1 MQSRMNEVRRI
12 EERPLSELFSD
23 LVTETSNLVR
33 NEVAL
38 AKVEITNKASK
49 IGKNIGSLVIGGAVA
64 YAGVLAVGAAVI
76 MLLGRVI
83 PMWLSALIVGLIV
96 VGIAWLMISKAIT
109 ELQRVDL
116 KPEATVESVKED
128 AQWIKDQIS

>member
-1 MQSRMNEVRRI
+1 MQPRMNEVRRI
-12 EERPLSELFSD
+12 EERPLSELFSN

-64 YAGVLAVGAAVI
+64 YAGVLAIGAAVI

-96 VGIAWLMISKAIT
+96 VGVAWLMISKAIT
-109 ELQRVDL
+109 ELREVEL
-116 KPEATVESVKED
+116 KPEETVESLKED
-128 AQWIKDQIS
+128 AQWIKDQIG

>member
-1 MQSRMNEVRRI
+1 MNEVRRM

-38 AKVEITNKASK
+38 ARVELTEKASK
-49 IGKNIGSLVIGGAVA
+49 IGRNVGSLVIGGAVA
-64 YAGVLAVGAAVI
+64 YAGVLAIGAAVI
-76 MLLGRVI
+76 MLLSRVM
-83 PMWLSALIVGLIV
+83 PDWLAALVVGLIV
-96 VGIAWLMISKAIT
+96 VCVAWLMISKAIT
-109 ELQRVDL
+109 ELRKVEL
-116 KPEATVESVKED
+116 KPEETVESVKED

>member
-1 MQSRMNEVRRI
+1 MNEVRRI

-38 AKVEITNKASK
+38 ARVELTEKASK
-49 IGKNIGSLVIGGAVA
+49 IGKNVGSLVIGGAVA
-64 YAGVLAVGAAVI
+64 YAGVLAIGAAVI
-76 MLLGRVI
+76 MLLSRVM
-83 PMWLSALIVGLIV
+83 PNWLAALIVGLIV
-96 VGIAWLMISKAIT
+96 VGVAWLMISKAIT
-109 ELQRVDL
+109 ALQRVEL
-116 KPEATVESVKED
+116 KPEQTVESVKED

>member
-1 MQSRMNEVRRI
+1 MNEVRRM

-38 AKVEITNKASK
+38 ARVELTDKASK
-49 IGKNIGSLVIGGAVA
+49 IGRNIGSLVIGGAVA
-64 YAGVLAVGAAVI
+64 YAGVLGIGAAVI
-76 MLLGRVI
+76 MLLSRVM
-83 PMWLSALIVGLIV
+83 PNWLAALIVGLIV
-96 VGIAWLMISKAIT
+96 VGFAWLMISKAIT
-109 ELQRVDL
+109 ALQRVEL
-116 KPEATVESVKED
+116 KPEQTVESVKED

>member
-1 MQSRMNEVRRI
+1 MQRMNEVRRI

-38 AKVEITNKASK
+38 ARVELTDKASK

-64 YAGVLAVGAAVI
+64 YAGVLAIGAAVI
-76 MLLGRVI
+76 MLLSRVM
-83 PMWLSALIVGLIV
+83 PNWLAALIVGLIV
-96 VGIAWLMISKAIT
+96 VGVAWLMISKAIT
-109 ELQRVDL
+109 ALQRVEL
-116 KPEATVESVKED
+116 KPEQTVESVKED

>member
-1 MQSRMNEVRRI
+1 VQRMNEVRRM

-38 AKVEITNKASK
+38 ARVELTDKAGK
-49 IGKNIGSLVIGGAVA
+49 IGRNVGSLVIGGAVA
-64 YAGVLAVGAAVI
+64 YAGVLAIGAAVI
-76 MLLGRVI
+76 MLLSRVM
-83 PMWLSALIVGLIV
+83 PDWLAALIVGLIV
-96 VGIAWLMISKAIT
+96 VGVAWLMISKAIT
-109 ELQRVDL
+109 ELQKVDL
-116 KPEATVESVKED
+116 KPEETVESVKED

>member
-1 MQSRMNEVRRI
+1 MQRMNEVRRM

-38 AKVEITNKASK
+38 ARVELTDKASK
-49 IGKNIGSLVIGGAVA
+49 IGKNVGSLVIGGAVA
-64 YAGVLAVGAAVI
+64 YAGVLAIGAAVI
-76 MLLGRVI
+76 MLLSRVM
-83 PMWLSALIVGLIV
+83 PDWLAALIVGLIV
-96 VGIAWLMISKAIT
+96 VCVAWLMISKAIT
-109 ELQRVDL
+109 ELQKVEL

>member
-1 MQSRMNEVRRI
+1 VQRMNEVRRI

-38 AKVEITNKASK
+38 ARVELTDKASK
-49 IGKNIGSLVIGGAVA
+49 IGRNVGSLVIGGAVA
-64 YAGVLAVGAAVI
+64 YAGVLAIGAAVI
-76 MLLGRVI
+76 MLLSRVI
-83 PMWLSALIVGLIV
+83 PDWLAALIVGLIV
-96 VGIAWLMISKAIT
+96 VCVAWLMISKAIT
-109 ELQRVDL
+109 ALQRVEL
-116 KPEATVESVKED
+116 KPEETVESVKED

>member
-1 MQSRMNEVRRI
+1 MNEVRRI

-38 AKVEITNKASK
+38 ARVELTEKASK
-49 IGKNIGSLVIGGAVA
+49 IGKNVGSLVIGGAVA
-64 YAGVLAVGAAVI
+64 YAGVLAIGAAVI
-76 MLLGRVI
+76 MLLSRVM
-83 PMWLSALIVGLIV
+83 PNWLAALIVGLIV
-96 VGIAWLMISKAIT
+96 VCVAWLMISKAIT
-109 ELQRVDL
+109 ELRKVEL
-116 KPEATVESVKED
+116 KPEETVESVKED